1 VRNIS
6 LEPEPFGKT
15 GLWPLSV
22 DVQSPSL
29 PASSRLYFH
38 GIYIMRSLLLSLAI
52 LVVLSVNV
60 VLAGPCVSGLTPGQR
75 PGPYSSLVSVGKERG
90 QAHCFICETENRPAV
105 VIFARSLDES
115 LGKLTRGL
123 DKALVDHKTSDL
135 RAWVTFLNTDQATFD
150 PKVVEWSKKQAI
162 RGVPLSVFEDADGP
176 PSYKLNREAEVT
188 VLVFVKQKV
197 VHNFAF
203 RAGELTDE
211 RIADVLKVVAAVA
224 GTEKK

>member
-1 VRNIS
+1 
-6 LEPEPFGKT
+6 LGKT

-22 DVQSPSL
+22 DVQSDSL
-29 PASSRLYFH
+29 PTPSHLYGASTLRYF
-38 GIYIMRSLLLSLAI
+38 LLSLAF
-52 LVVLSVNV
+52 LSVLTV
-60 VLAGPCVSGLTPGQR
+60 TGALAGPCVSGLTPGQR

-90 QAHCFICETENRPAV
+90 QSHCFICETEDRPAV
-105 VIFARSLDES
+105 LVFARSPNDS
-115 LGKLTRGL
+115 LGKLTQGL

-135 RAWVTFLNTDQATFD
+135 RAWVTFLNADQATFD

-197 VHNFAF
+197 VSNFAF
-203 RAGELTDE
+203 RAGELTNE
-211 RIADVLKVVAAVA
+211 RIADVLKAVAAVA
-224 GTEKK
+224 EKK